1 MKPTGIIIFII
12 CVVLLMAGGGYYY
25 YSRPTATNPTTDT
38 KAPLNS
44 YVGWFWWGDG
54 DTKDVVLN
62 RENIVPASYW
72 VEVNSASASAMDYPS
87 PLLDDG
93 TIKIPVTGLYSLS
106 FNYGTRAVDTKS
118 PNAWWSIRSSAAYE
132 YTTPPNLWNGNLSM
146 QSGNTANSVFI
157 GYLEKDDIV
166 APVVFTDQW
175 FNDPASTKPKWAN
188 TTADHRKNMS
198 VVLIYPTEKL
208 T

>member
-12 CVVLLMAGGGYYY
+12 CVVLLMAGAGYYY
-25 YSRPTATNPTTDT
+25 YGRPTTTNTTTNT

-44 YVGWFWWGDG
+44 YVGWFWWGNG
-54 DTKDVVLN
+54 DTQDVVLN

-72 VEVNSASASAMDYPS
+72 VPVNSASTSPMDYAS

-106 FNYGTRAVDTKS
+106 FNYGTRDVDTRF
-118 PNAWWSIRSSAAYE
+118 PGAWWSIRSSAAYE
-132 YTTPPNLWNGNLSM
+132 YTTPPVLWNGNLGI
-146 QSGNTANSVFI
+146 QSGNPANPVFV

-166 APVVFTDQW
+166 APIVFTDHW
-175 FNDPASTKPKWAN
+175 FEDPASTKPKLGN
-188 TTADHRKNMS
+188 NTADHRNNMS

-208 T
+208 